1 MTKNIYVLFIGLL
14 SILASCTS
22 QKQLRYFSDLPDSSV
37 VHLPPLPQQPRY
49 IQESDQLQI
58 DIGAEDPAAAAIF
71 NNYGGVGGL
80 TSAAGGARV
89 SEITGFL
96 VDNQGYVQLA
106 YIGKV
111 KASGLTTD
119 DLKRILED
127 KLSKYLKAVVVSVRF
142 FQLKFTVLGEVRAP
156 GTYTLPMQRTTFL
169 DALGAAGDLP
179 TTAKRYDIRV
189 YRDYNG
195 QRTIFK
201 IDLRSKDILY
211 NQELFQVRHND
222 VIYVQ
227 QRDSRLFNEEARFYV
242 SFLTLIVGIY
252 AIFIRYK

>member
-1 MTKNIYVLFIGLL
+1 MNKQIYLLYLILILLL
-14 SILASCTS
+14 SSCVS
-22 QKQLRYFSDLPDSSV
+22 QKQLTYFSDLPDSAV

-49 IQESDQLQI
+49 IQEGDNLQI
-58 DIGAEDPAAAAIF
+58 DIGAEDPTAAAIF

-80 TSAAGGARV
+80 NGASTTRI
-89 SEITGFL
+89 SEVTGFL
-96 VDNQGYVQLA
+96 VNTDGTVELA
-106 YIGKV
+106 YVGKI
-111 KASGLTTD
+111 KAAGLTTD
-119 DLKRILED
+119 ELKKILEE

-142 FQLKFTVLGEVRAP
+142 YQLKFTVLGEVRAP

-179 TTAKRYDIRV
+179 STAKRYDIRV

-195 QRTIFK
+195 KRTIFK
-201 IDLRSKDILY
+201 IDLRKKDILY
-211 NQELFQVRHND
+211 NQELFQVKHND

-227 QRDSRLFNEEARFYV
+227 QRDSRLFSDEAKFYV
-242 SFLTLIVGIY
+242 SFLTLVVGIY